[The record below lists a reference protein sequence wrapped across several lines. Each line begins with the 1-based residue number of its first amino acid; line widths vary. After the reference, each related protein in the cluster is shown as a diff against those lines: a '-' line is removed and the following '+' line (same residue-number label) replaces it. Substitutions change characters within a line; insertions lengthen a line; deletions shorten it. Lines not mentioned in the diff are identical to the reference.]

1 MNIQIHM
8 NYGDIEGVE
17 GNIVADIKGLH
28 ISHDIP
34 LNKPEALS
42 NLKHLK
48 HLNIRL
54 GRAEVELNLPKFQN
68 LERLEI
74 NDYSVVCKG
83 IENASKN
90 LTHLT
95 ANYEVLV
102 SRIEKN
108 WPDAH

>member
-1 MNIQIHM
+1 MK
-8 NYGDIEGVE
+8 YGDIEGVE

-28 ISHDIP
+28 IGHDIP
-34 LNKPEALS
+34 LNKPDALS

-54 GRAEVELNLPKFQN
+54 GRAEVELNLPKLQY

-83 IENASKN
+83 IENATKN

-102 SRIEKN
+102 SRTEKHG
-108 WPDAH
+108 PMCTKY